1 MSFVPKETIEVIAQS
16 IGITNLSSDVAL
28 SLAPDLEYRIREI
41 MQVPPSHFSRT
52 LLRNFDF
59 FAGNSSP
66 PLWISL
72 QCKDP
77 ESVKCMRHSKRTFL
91 TTEDVDTA
99 LALRNLEVTCFAF
112 GIRLC
117 VMFLMLVDLIRWFF
131 EPIYGFTSNDP
142 PRFKRAA
149 GHKDL
154 FYIDDKDVD
163 IKDIVEAP
171 LPKAPLD
178 TSITSHWLAIEGVQ
192 PAIPE
197 NAPVEAP
204 SEMRKS
210 EFKEDGLPVDVK
222 LPVKHLI
229 TRELQLYYEKITD
242 LTLKKPGSIPF
253 RRALVSLSADSG
265 LHPLVPYFTFFVADE
280 VARNLNNLAVLFALM
295 RLVRSLLQNSQI
307 HIELYLHQL
316 MPPIITCIV
325 AKRIGN
331 RLSDEHWELRNFS
344 ANLVTSICQRFGH
357 IYHNLQPRVMKTF
370 LHSFLDPTKALPQ
383 HYGAIK
389 GIEALGSRLIRLLIL
404 PNLEPY
410 LHLLEPEMQPEKQEN
425 EMKRHEAWQV
435 YGALLGAAGQCVHE
449 KVKTFGNL
457 FSPPTQVTSRGSGKS
472 VIAMPGKR
480 KASTVNLMQQQQLP
494 PMKKLVTDGTGGA
507 VPMNS
512 MSVDMQGSTGGY
524 SSMMGVS
531 SMSMARQIS
540 NDNVPGRD
548 IGDQQRKV
556 SSTLAQAWK
565 DDIDAGNLVSS
576 VVELFGESVLPFVP
590 NPEAYMFL

>member
-16 IGITNLSSDVAL
+16 IGITNLSPDVAL
-28 SLAPDLEYRIREI
+28 ALAPDLEYRIREI
-41 MQVPPSHFSRT
+41 MQ
-52 LLRNFDF
+52 
-59 FAGNSSP
+59 
-66 PLWISL
+66 
-72 QCKDP
+72 
-77 ESVKCMRHSKRTFL
+77 ESVKCMRHSMRTFL

-99 LALRNLEVTCFAF
+99 LALRNLE
-112 GIRLC
+112 
-117 VMFLMLVDLIRWFF
+117 
-131 EPIYGFTSNDP
+131 PIYGSTSNDP
-142 PRFKRAA
+142 PQFKRAA

-163 IKDIVEAP
+163 IKDIIEAP

-204 SEMRKS
+204 SEIRKS
-210 EFKEDGLPVDVK
+210 EYKEDGLPVDVK

-242 LTLKKPGSIPF
+242 LTLNKPGSIPF
-253 RRALVSLSADSG
+253 RRALVSLATDSG

-280 VARNLNNLAVLFALM
+280 VAQNLNNLAVLFALM

-331 RLSDEHWELRNFS
+331 RLSDDHWELRNFS
-344 ANLVTSICQRFGH
+344 ANLVASICQRWATGAHFYYCMVPKRAMRRFGH
-357 IYHNLQPRVMKTF
+357 IYHNLQPRVTKTF

-410 LHLLEPEMQPEKQEN
+410 LHLLEPEMQPEKQKN

-449 KVKTFGNL
+449 KVKMFSNL
-457 FSPPTQVTSRGSGKS
+457 FSPPTRVTSRGSGKA
-472 VIAMPGKR
+472 VIAMSGKR
-480 KASTVNLMQQQQLP
+480 KASTDNLMQQQQQLP
-494 PMKKLVTDGTGGA
+494 PMKKLATDGPGGVVA
-507 VPMNS
+507 MNS
-512 MSVDMQGSTGGY
+512 MLVDMQGSTGGY

-540 NDNVPGRD
+540 IDNVPGREV
-548 IGDQQRKV
+548 GDQQRKL

-565 DDIDAGNLVSS
+565 DDIDTGNLVSS
-576 VVELFGESVLPFVP
+576 VVELFGESVLPFVVS
-590 NPEAYMFL
+590 NPEACMFL

>member
-41 MQVPPSHFSRT
+41 MQ
-52 LLRNFDF
+52 
-59 FAGNSSP
+59 
-66 PLWISL
+66 
-72 QCKDP
+72 

-99 LALRNLEVTCFAF
+99 LALRNL
-112 GIRLC
+112 
-117 VMFLMLVDLIRWFF
+117 

-204 SEMRKS
+204 SEIRKS

-472 VIAMPGKR
+472 VIVMPGKR

>member
-1 MSFVPKETIEVIAQS
+1 MTWNLSRAIDVRLESKMSFVPKETIEVIAQS

-41 MQVPPSHFSRT
+41 MQ
-52 LLRNFDF
+52 
-59 FAGNSSP
+59 
-66 PLWISL
+66 
-72 QCKDP
+72 

-99 LALRNLEVTCFAF
+99 LALRNL
-112 GIRLC
+112 
-117 VMFLMLVDLIRWFF
+117 

-204 SEMRKS
+204 SEIRKS

>member
-41 MQVPPSHFSRT
+41 MQ
-52 LLRNFDF
+52 
-59 FAGNSSP
+59 
-66 PLWISL
+66 
-72 QCKDP
+72 

-99 LALRNLEVTCFAF
+99 LALRNL
-112 GIRLC
+112 
-117 VMFLMLVDLIRWFF
+117 

-204 SEMRKS
+204 SEIRKS

-404 PNLEPY
+404 PNLEP
-410 LHLLEPEMQPEKQEN
+410 EKQEN